1 MHDSIKSERLGIP
14 SVAIITDRFQK
25 SAQMVSELNGLADYP
40 FAMIDHPIANND
52 DAALKVKAEIAV
64 KQIVSM
70 LTERKA

>member
-1 MHDSIKSERLGIP
+1 MHDSIKAERLGIP

-40 FAMIDHPIANND
+40 FATINHPIANDD